1 MVCQEEQRL
10 GLMPH
15 LSSKQNI
22 TGCTS
27 TYGSPFSCFFFVI
40 VPGCQVIVALSFSP
54 PCNAVQCDCEV
65 LQLTREWHRIPG
77 ALVAPAL
84 LLMESGGS
92 CGNRTGVV
100 LVEMDDGRR

>member
-10 GLMPH
+10 GLVPH

-27 TYGSPFSCFFFVI
+27 TYGSPFSCFF
-40 VPGCQVIVALSFSP
+40 CDCSRLSGHSGFLFSP